1 MSSDSHCHLK
11 DQFFGSRQKLQWK
24 HGNLR
29 FKKPLTKVEAK
40 GSTNT
45 NLKVESRGEDTTFV
59 AFIAFIEASIAVA
72 HQQSRRSSWKH
83 DPVV

>member
-1 MSSDSHCHLK
+1 MSSDTLQK
-11 DQFFGSRQKLQWK
+11 DQFFGSRQKLQWR

-29 FKKPLTKVEAK
+29 FKKPLTKVEAA

-45 NLKVESRGEDTTFV
+45 NLKVESRGEDATFI
-59 AFIAFIEASIAVA
+59 AFIAFIA
-72 HQQSRRSSWKH
+72 HQQSRRSSWIH